1 MKEENLKKAQ
11 QDIEDALKTVE
22 DLEKGL
28 DSDIMSRDDI
38 KERFISLTDKLQ
50 KLEDIL
56 KNEGILRD
64 IIRQCQVYRKEAE
77 FNVDDRI
84 TIYFESDDKDIMN
97 ILNKNEELIKSEL
110 LAKVEKL
117 DKCDFECKF
126 EDINLTVK
134 MKKNS

>member
-1 MKEENLKKAQ
+1 
-11 QDIEDALKTVE
+11 
-22 DLEKGL
+22 
-28 DSDIMSRDDI
+28 
-38 KERFISLTDKLQ
+38 
-50 KLEDIL
+50 
-56 KNEGILRD
+56 
-64 IIRQCQVYRKEAE
+64 
-77 FNVDDRI
+77 
-84 TIYFESDDKDIMN
+84 MN

>member
-28 DSDIMSRDDI
+28 DNDAMSRDDI

-56 KNEGILRD
+56 KNEGIL
-64 IIRQCQVYRKEAE
+64 
-77 FNVDDRI
+77 
-84 TIYFESDDKDIMN
+84 
-97 ILNKNEELIKSEL
+97 
-110 LAKVEKL
+110 
-117 DKCDFECKF
+117 
-126 EDINLTVK
+126 
-134 MKKNS
+134 

>member
-28 DSDIMSRDDI
+28 DDDAMSRDDI

-56 KNEGILRD
+56 KNEGIL
-64 IIRQCQVYRKEAE
+64 
-77 FNVDDRI
+77 
-84 TIYFESDDKDIMN
+84 
-97 ILNKNEELIKSEL
+97 
-110 LAKVEKL
+110 
-117 DKCDFECKF
+117 
-126 EDINLTVK
+126 
-134 MKKNS
+134 

>member
-50 KLEDIL
+50 A
-56 KNEGILRD
+56 
-64 IIRQCQVYRKEAE
+64 Y
-77 FNVDDRI
+77 
-84 TIYFESDDKDIMN
+84 
-97 ILNKNEELIKSEL
+97 
-110 LAKVEKL
+110 
-117 DKCDFECKF
+117 KF
-126 EDINLTVK
+126 ISFFYTL
-134 MKKNS
+134 

>member
-56 KNEGILRD
+56 KNEGIL
-64 IIRQCQVYRKEAE
+64 
-77 FNVDDRI
+77 
-84 TIYFESDDKDIMN
+84 
-97 ILNKNEELIKSEL
+97 
-110 LAKVEKL
+110 
-117 DKCDFECKF
+117 
-126 EDINLTVK
+126 
-134 MKKNS
+134 

>member
-38 KERFISLTDKLQ
+38 KEIFISLTDKLQ

-56 KNEGILRD
+56 KNEGIL
-64 IIRQCQVYRKEAE
+64 
-77 FNVDDRI
+77 
-84 TIYFESDDKDIMN
+84 
-97 ILNKNEELIKSEL
+97 
-110 LAKVEKL
+110 
-117 DKCDFECKF
+117 
-126 EDINLTVK
+126 
-134 MKKNS
+134 